1 MQRIV
6 LAAALVAGSV
16 ATAKAETVW
25 IGNGFVDFVSGP
37 ASCTSTFVVGDFFR
51 LVYRPRGGPLGN
63 GIDSHLAAVG
73 SRASVVMQVAAED
86 FQVGNNYAPLS
97 VGSTVSI
104 GTVPGGGI
112 TVWQQTPAALSA
124 GTPTVKIRGRFS
136 NFFRISGCFVELRG
150 NLARR

>member
-1 MQRIV
+1 MSRSDRSIEW
-6 LAAALVAGSV
+6 LS
-16 ATAKAETVW
+16 
-25 IGNGFVDFVSGP
+25 
-37 ASCTSTFVVGDFFR
+37 
-51 LVYRPRGGPLGN
+51 N

-73 SRASVVMQVAAED
+73 SRASVVMHVAAED

-150 NLARR
+150 NLVRR